1 MEHRVI
7 DVHDGST
14 SEEWLVVYADGRI
27 VLLVVYADGRI
38 VLHTENNGPRILRHG
53 VEPHDESITLED
65 VVKLDAQHWNKH
77 LVEKVHAALAEMK
90 ASR

>member
-14 SEEWLVVYADGRI
+14 SEEW
-27 VLLVVYADGRI
+27 LVVYADGRI